1 MRTMKTVLMTVI
13 ALLVMIANVSAQAS
27 EQLKNSTP
35 EQRAQKIT
43 DWMKTNLQL
52 TDEQAMS
59 VHAINLKY
67 ANENESLKEDTSDR
81 RAKYKKL
88 KNTQE
93 AKDQELKGALTAEQ
107 FNTYLSKKKELQQ
120 KMREEVK
127 ERKN

>member
-1 MRTMKTVLMTVI
+1 MKTVLMTVI

>member
-1 MRTMKTVLMTVI
+1 MKTLLMIVFAMLFVVT
-13 ALLVMIANVSAQAS
+13 NVSAQAS

-52 TDEQAMS
+52 TDEQATS

-67 ANENESLKEDTSDR
+67 ANENESLKEDASDR

-88 KNTQE
+88 KDTQA
-93 AKDQELKGALTAEQ
+93 AKDQELKGALTVEQ